1 MQCRPEIPAAHDA
14 VDALHRATFSTDD
27 EAELVDALRER
38 DAFVPPLSIVAVD
51 DSDEPDE
58 DATVDRV
65 VAHVLFTDVD
75 VTGTDDALALAPVA
89 VHPTRQHD
97 GIGTALVEHAL
108 DRCRDLD
115 YDVVVLH
122 GDPAY
127 YSRFGFEP
135 ATSWGLENPFDL
147 PDEDFQALALV
158 DGIDDVVA
166 GAVGYDDAFD
176 AL

>member
-1 MQCRPEIPAAHDA
+1 MQFRPETAADHDA
-14 VDALHRATFSTDD
+14 VGALHRAAFPTDD
-27 EAELVDALRER
+27 EARLVDALRER
-38 DAFVPPLSIVAVD
+38 DAFVPALSIVAA
-51 DSDEPDE
+51 PG
-58 DATVDRV
+58 DASAESATLDRILG
-65 VAHVLFTDVD
+65 HVLLTEVD
-75 VTGTDDALALAPVA
+75 VAGTDDALTLAPVA
-89 VHPTRQHD
+89 VHPARQND

-115 YDVVVLH
+115 YEVVVLH

-147 PDEDFQALALV
+147 PDDDFQVLALV
-158 DGIDDVVA
+158 DGIEDDVA